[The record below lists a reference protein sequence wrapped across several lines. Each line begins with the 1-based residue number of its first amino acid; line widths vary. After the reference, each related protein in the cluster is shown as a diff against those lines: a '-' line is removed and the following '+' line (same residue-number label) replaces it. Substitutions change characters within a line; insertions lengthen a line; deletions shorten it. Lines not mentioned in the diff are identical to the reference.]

1 MRVSI
6 IGAGYVGL
14 VTGACLAE
22 LGHEV
27 IVMDIDEARIEK
39 LQRGIVPIHEPGL
52 ARLIEKNALD
62 GRLDFTA
69 SLEEAVKA
77 SEIHIIAVWTPPM
90 SDGQA
95 DLSAVEDVAKSLGEI
110 FARLTPR
117 QPIVVTK
124 STVPVGTGARVRGLI
139 GQSYREPFAVISNP
153 EFLREGQAIADMM
166 HPDRIVVGGDD
177 EEAVAIVASLYDSL
191 SAPRILTD
199 LPTAEMIKYA
209 ANAFLATK
217 ISFINEVANV
227 CELVGA
233 DIDLVK
239 EGIGSDPRIGKA
251 FLYAGLGYGGS
262 CFPKDVRALQQFS
275 NHHGYDFKL
284 LKSVIE
290 VNEQQR
296 QLFIDKLRKHL
307 KNLVGKEILV
317 LGLAFKASTDDVRES
332 AAIDIIRRL
341 QALGAKIRVY
351 DPAALLTAQKILAGD
366 IKYVGH
372 PHDGAKGAHAIVIAT
387 EWPEFKDLDWPYIR
401 SQVANPLI
409 VDGRNLLDPKLLREL
424 GFTYEGVGRR

>member
-1 MRVSI
+1 MKISI

-14 VTGACLAE
+14 VTGACLSE

-27 IVMDIDEARIEK
+27 VVMDIDEARIEK

-52 ARLIEKNALD
+52 SRLIAKNALD
-62 GRLDFTA
+62 GRLDFTV

-77 SEIHIIAVWTPPM
+77 SEIHIIAVWTPPLPN
-90 SDGQA
+90 GQA
-95 DLSAVEDVAKSLGEI
+95 DLSAVEDVAKNLGEI

-117 QPIVVTK
+117 KPIVVTK
-124 STVPVGTGARVRGLI
+124 STVPVGTGARIRELI
-139 GQSYREPFAVISNP
+139 GQSYREPFAIVSNP
-153 EFLREGQAIADMM
+153 EFLREGQAIVDMM
-166 HPDRIVVGGDD
+166 HPDRIVIGGDD
-177 EEAVAIVASLYDSL
+177 EEAVGAVVSLYENL
-191 SAPRILTD
+191 PAPRILTD
-199 LPTAEMIKYA
+199 LATAEMIKYA

-217 ISFINEVANV
+217 ISFINEVANI

-233 DIDLVK
+233 DIDMVK

-296 QLFIDKLRKHL
+296 QLIVNKLLKHL
-307 KNLVGKEILV
+307 KSLADKDILV
-317 LGLAFKASTDDVRES
+317 LGLAFKANTDDVRES
-332 AAIDIIRRL
+332 AAIDIVRRL
-341 QALGAKIRVY
+341 QGSGAKIRAY
-351 DPAALLTAQKILAGD
+351 DPAALLTAQKILVGD

-372 PHDGAKGAHAIVIAT
+372 PHDGVKGVHAIVIAT
-387 EWPEFKDLDWPYIR
+387 EWPDFKDLDWPYIR

-409 VDGRNLLDPKLLREL
+409 IDGRNLLDAKLLRGL
-424 GFTYEGVGRR
+424 GFTYEGVGRK